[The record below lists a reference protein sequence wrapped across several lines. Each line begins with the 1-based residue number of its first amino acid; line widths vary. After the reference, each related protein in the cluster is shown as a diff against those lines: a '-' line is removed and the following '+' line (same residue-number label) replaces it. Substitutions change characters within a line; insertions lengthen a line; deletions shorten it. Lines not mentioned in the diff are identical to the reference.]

1 MGWHFWKEISEL
13 ASNNADYI
21 HLVNKKN
28 SKKLVTCEEVGTCP
42 YWLELGLESWLLVV
56 VASYLPMLLP
66 TFNNLSKVHKYCYF
80 NFGETFCV
88 QLFCLAVAAKSYLKA
103 LN

>member
-1 MGWHFWKEISEL
+1 MQTT
-13 ASNNADYI
+13 I

-56 VASYLPMLLP
+56 VA
-66 TFNNLSKVHKYCYF
+66 
-80 NFGETFCV
+80 
-88 QLFCLAVAAKSYLKA
+88 
-103 LN
+103 